1 MFRHKAWVIKFYRM
15 LFIKR
20 ENWKAEHM
28 YYKDRAPDLE
38 YNETKSEDDSFE
50 IILKVIFLN

>member
-1 MFRHKAWVIKFYRM
+1 
-15 LFIKR
+15 
-20 ENWKAEHM
+20 M